1 MIADVGDYTGDATS
15 GLLWRDTAGEFH
27 GRGDDPRQHH
37 SRHGRDSMHVDSGDY
52 TGDGNA
58 DILWRND
65 ADTVSL
71 WEMNGPNVVA

>member
-27 GRGDDPRQHH
+27 GRGDDPRH
-37 SRHGRDSMHVDSGDY
+37 
-52 TGDGNA
+52 
-58 DILWRND
+58 
-65 ADTVSL
+65 TVSL